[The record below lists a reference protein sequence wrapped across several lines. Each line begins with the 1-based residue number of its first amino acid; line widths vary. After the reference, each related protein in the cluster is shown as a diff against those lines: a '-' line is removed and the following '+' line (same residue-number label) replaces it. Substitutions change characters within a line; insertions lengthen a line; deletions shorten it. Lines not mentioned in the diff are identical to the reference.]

1 MSEIEY
7 IGTELELFA
16 AARNWKRYLRD
27 RISPHLGGD
36 VLEVGAGIGATTRAL
51 SSGRET
57 SWTCLEPDPSL
68 SATLRQAVADL
79 PVAPRVVTGT
89 LNDLPAADRF
99 DAILYIDVL
108 EHIEDDAGEVR
119 LAATR
124 LKPGGR
130 LIILCPAHQSLYS
143 PFDKQIGH
151 FRRYDARMM
160 RALTPTILRLR
171 TVRYLDS
178 AGYLLSLGNRL
189 LLRAAMPTQ
198 KQILAW
204 DRLFVPVSRLTDV
217 LMGGRIG
224 KSVLAIWTSETQ
236 K

>member
-27 RISPHLGGD
+27 TIGPHLGGD

-79 PVAPRVVTGT
+79 RVAPRVVTGT
-89 LNDLPAADRF
+89 LSDLPATDRF

-108 EHIEDDAGEVR
+108 EHIEDDGAEVR
-119 LAATR
+119 LAAAR

-160 RALTPTILRLR
+160 RALTPSSLRLR

-189 LLRAAMPTQ
+189 LLRAAMPTP

-217 LMGGRIG
+217 LTGGRLG
-224 KSVLAIWTSETQ
+224 KSVLAIWVSEAQ